1 MDYSDSSSSSSSSSY
16 RRGTP
21 SEERAAANS
30 RWATRSELADMSDAA
45 AVGLE
50 GAARRGI
57 GWFNKVFADDF
68 PGSPRRRCCSPA
80 ALLLLYCCFTAAA
93 LLLLYCC
100 FTEWACRRD
109 REREREWGEDAGF
122 SYGYERALLVYEPF
136 SY

>member
-1 MDYSDSSSSSSSSSY
+1 MARAVCLSSNRSRIDYPEDRIDYADSSSSSSSSSSY
-16 RRGTP
+16 RRGVP

-68 PGSPRRRCCSPA
+68 PGSPRRRCCSTAVFLLLYCCCFTA
-80 ALLLLYCCFTAAA
+80 ALLLLY
-93 LLLLYCC
+93 
-100 FTEWACRRD
+100 
-109 REREREWGEDAGF
+109 
-122 SYGYERALLVYEPF
+122 
-136 SY
+136 